1 MTYRVNY
8 TDNTKSPIIVQ
19 DGDVDTTTNIG
30 MVGRGNTGFGVVVAE
45 NFLHLLENFSDETP
59 PSRPVEGQIWYNNAN
74 SSMYYYTVAETWK
87 KVGNVRSETFEPIIN
102 DGEVNGDF
110 WLHTTKND
118 LYMFSSPNWVLM
130 TNGDISTKV
139 YTRTRKDN
147 ANPIGIHKTLEV
159 VVGNKVVAVF
169 SSDIIPWTPNSTGSN
184 AEYLDDNSIMV
195 NVYNSIKLGINLIDR
210 KTITEVTVSI
220 ANPTTGTTSQ
230 YVREGDM
237 WINKNSNRLFTYT
250 ANAWQRVNNYV
261 KVRAAVPVVE
271 NDEQTGDLWIN
282 TLTDSIYYYNTANSA
297 WEILTPNTTFA
308 ITSPTIANVKNTG
321 DFWINTATQQLF
333 SYNGNQWINLSFQET
348 GTFIITKNRLDINN
362 VTHKTL
368 ETIVGGKTLSVSC
381 GDNSDW
387 VPNQSE
393 LLYEGGIYAQKFL
406 KIVPGEN
413 MSNEVGEI
421 IITTEL
427 GDAPPS
433 SLEVEY
439 NIWKNYGLA
448 PASRIKVRTT
458 SAWIT
463 PPRITNSNT
472 QPTSPAP
479 AKYDVW
485 ITLSRYIIK
494 VYNGTTWVY
503 PTKIYENGTTSS
515 SSTSDNKMFNGI
527 AAKQAISGTMVK
539 DYLPTTVSTNL
550 YESTYLDG
558 AEVKNVTS
566 VAFARVNLYPRQWR
580 PIIKGNI
587 VVQMDMGALTGY
599 EYQIHRCPID
609 ADGNAL
615 DAGLVDKETWVSNIA
630 VSEVRTLVIPFI
642 DVISVYLPSYYPTN
656 LVGPYQVAYLLRMKK
671 TGTSLTTVFT
681 SIELQ
686 PLYSTPD
693 SVASVGVGDLNFYID
708 GPL

>member
-1 MTYRVNY
+1 
-8 TDNTKSPIIVQ
+8 VQ

-30 MVGRGNTGFGVVVAE
+30 MVGRGYTGFGEVVAE
-45 NFLHLLENFSDETP
+45 NFLHLLENFADETP

-130 TNGDISTKV
+130 TNGDISTKI
-139 YTRTRKDN
+139 YSRTRKDN
-147 ANPIGIHKTLEV
+147 ATPIGIHKTLEV
-159 VVGNKVVAVF
+159 VVNNKVVAVF
-169 SSDIIPWTPNSTGSN
+169 SSDIAPWTPNSTGTN
-184 AEYLDDNSIMV
+184 AEILDDGFTPMV

-210 KTITEVTVSI
+210 KTISEVTVSTS
-220 ANPTTGTTSQ
+220 NPTTQTTSQ

-250 ANAWQRVNNYV
+250 TNAWQRVNNYV

-282 TLTDSIYYYNTANSA
+282 TLTDSIHYYNTANSA

-321 DFWINTATQQLF
+321 DFWINTVTQQLF

-348 GTFIITKNRLDINN
+348 GTFIITKDRLDINN
-362 VTHKTL
+362 VLHKTL

-381 GDNSDW
+381 GDNSTW

-421 IITTEL
+421 IITTTP
-427 GDAPPS
+427 GDAPAAA
-433 SLEVEY
+433 VEY
-439 NIWKNYGLA
+439 DIWKNYGLV

-463 PPRITNSNT
+463 PPRITNSDT
-472 QPTSPAP
+472 EPTSPAP

-494 VYNGTTWVY
+494 VYNGTTWIY
-503 PTKIYENGTTSS
+503 PTTIYENGTTSA
-515 SSTSDNKMFNGI
+515 SSTSDNKIFNGI
-527 AAKQAISGTMVK
+527 AAKQAISGSMVI
-539 DYLPTTVSTNL
+539 DYLETTVSTNL

-558 AEVKNVTS
+558 EEVKTTTS
-566 VAFARVNLYPRQWR
+566 VAGALVYLDQRQWR
-580 PIIKGNI
+580 PVIKGNI
-587 VVQMDMGALTGY
+587 VVRMTMTGLTGY
-599 EYQIHRCPID
+599 EYEVHRSPID
-609 ADGNAL
+609 ANGNAL
-615 DAGLVDKETWVSNIA
+615 DSGRVAYETWSTSTPVSGIQ
-630 VSEVRTLVIPFI
+630 TLVIPFI

-656 LVGPYQVAYLLRMKK
+656 LVGPYEVVYRLRMKK
-671 TGTSLTTVFT
+671 TGTSLKTKMV
-681 SIELQ
+681 SIDLQ
-686 PLYSTPD
+686 PLYVTPD
-693 SVASVGVGDLNFYID
+693 SVVSVGNGDLDLYLNNYI
-708 GPL
+708 L